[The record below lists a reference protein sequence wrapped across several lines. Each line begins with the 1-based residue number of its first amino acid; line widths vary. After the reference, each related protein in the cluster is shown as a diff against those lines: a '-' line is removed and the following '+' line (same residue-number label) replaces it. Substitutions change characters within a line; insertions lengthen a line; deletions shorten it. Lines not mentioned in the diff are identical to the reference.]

1 VARCTPRYPLA
12 VVESALNMTQVVF
25 EELTSTTDPADVKS
39 EQIRILFAAIPSS
52 LFTVLVCSSI
62 LSIAQW
68 QVIDQ
73 RTILAW
79 FAMTNLL
86 SLLRLLMFRQFER
99 EERAPLIDPVW
110 TQRAIVT
117 SLGAGFI
124 WGIGGFFLFPEHSPV
139 HQVFLAFVISGICA
153 GSITTLSA
161 ILNAARGF
169 VILASLPIII
179 KFNLID
185 SEFSLAMTIMSILFV
200 MMVLVS
206 AKRLNQTIL
215 ESLEFRHQREL
226 AEQTIRYQAQYDDLT
241 NLPNRRLFLATLR
254 QEMAKAERHHRYG
267 AVFFIDLDRFKSVN
281 DSLGHS
287 VGDDLLIETA
297 QKISSRLR
305 QEDTVARLGGDEFVV
320 LLPEVGNDLEST
332 GAHASMIADEMRK
345 LFIQPFMIQGHEI
358 HLTISIGIALFPG
371 GVRAEDLLKY
381 ADVAM
386 YRAKSEGRDGVRL
399 FSREM
404 QDAVNQLR
412 IVEKGLRQALANS
425 EFELY
430 FQGQYDAENQL
441 VGAETL
447 LRWNHPER
455 GIIAPSEFIEVAE
468 QTGLIVPIGDWVLR
482 SACEQLAALQ
492 GGLKLAVNVS
502 PRQFGDAAFIDNLK
516 QVLLE
521 TGADPQLLKLE
532 ITEGLAMAD
541 IRHSIDSM
549 KELKMLGISFSVDDF
564 GTGYS
569 SLSYL
574 HQLPI
579 DELKIDQAFVRN
591 ISTSSENEVIV
602 DTIIVMAQQLNLK
615 IVAEG
620 IESLDEL
627 EYLKLRKCNYFQG
640 YYFARPVPFNQFC
653 SARNLKLHEA
663 SGS

>member
-1 VARCTPRYPLA
+1 
-12 VVESALNMTQVVF
+12 MTQIVF
-25 EELTSTTDPADVKS
+25 EELPSTTNLADIKS
-39 EQIRILFAAIPSS
+39 EQVRILFAAIPSS

-68 QVIDQ
+68 QVVDH

-86 SLLRLLMFRQFER
+86 SLLRLLMFRQFAHEER
-99 EERAPLIDPVW
+99 ERDRLIDNIW
-110 TQRAIVT
+110 EQRAVIT
-117 SLGAGFI
+117 SLSAGCI

-161 ILNAARGF
+161 INNAARGF
-169 VILASLPIII
+169 VILASLPIIV
-179 KFNLID
+179 KVNLVD

-200 MMVLVS
+200 IMVLVS

-215 ESLEFRHQREL
+215 ESLQFRHQREL
-226 AEQTIRYQAQYDDLT
+226 AEQTIRHQALYDDLT

-287 VGDDLLIETA
+287 VGDDLLIEAA
-297 QKISSRLR
+297 QKLASRLR

-332 GAHASMIADEMRK
+332 GVNASMIADEIRK
-345 LFIQPFMIQGHEI
+345 LFIQPFMVQGHEI

-371 GVRAEDLLKY
+371 NVSAEDLLKY

-386 YRAKSEGRDGVRL
+386 YRAKREGRDCVRL

-412 IVEKGLRQALANS
+412 LIEKGLHQALANR

-430 FQGQYDAENQL
+430 FQGQYDAKNQL
-441 VGAETL
+441 IGAETL

-455 GIIAPSEFIEVAE
+455 GVIEPGEFIDVAE
-468 QTGLIVPIGDWVLR
+468 QTGLIVAIGDWVLR
-482 SACEQLAALQ
+482 SACKQLAELQ

-502 PRQFGDAAFIDNLK
+502 PRQFGEVAFVDNLK
-516 QVLLE
+516 RVLLE
-521 TGADPQLLKLE
+521 TGADPQRLTLE

-541 IRHSIDSM
+541 IGHSIDSM
-549 KELKMLGISFSVDDF
+549 HELKMLGISFSVDDF

-579 DELKIDQAFVRN
+579 DELKIDRAFVRN

-627 EYLKLRKCNYFQG
+627 QYLKLRQCDYFQG

-653 SARNLKLHEA
+653 SEHDSKLIE
-663 SGS
+663 SFGT